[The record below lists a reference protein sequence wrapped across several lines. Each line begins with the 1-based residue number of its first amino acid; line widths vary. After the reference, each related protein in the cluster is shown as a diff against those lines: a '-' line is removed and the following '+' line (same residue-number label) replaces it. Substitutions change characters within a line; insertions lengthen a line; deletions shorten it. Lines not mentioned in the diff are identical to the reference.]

1 MRYVFYY
8 LLPMFI
14 GVIGGVMLSNL
25 VSEVDIDTEPFLLPF
40 FIVFITAYVLFLVY
54 WYGIRREKYEYIQI
68 DERVEAVINKSARN
82 AFIVTWLAMF
92 IFVDFGAPDADSL
105 LIVVASG
112 LVVLIVSY
120 YVYLFKSG

>member
-8 LLPMFI
+8 MLPIFF
-14 GVIGGVMLSNL
+14 GVIGSVMLSNL
-25 VSEVDIDTEPFLLPF
+25 LTEVGVDTEPIAQIVIWVLIGF
-40 FIVFITAYVLFLVY
+40 FILFLVY
-54 WYGIRREKYEYIQI
+54 WYGIKRRRFEYIQI